1 MKDILQEAVNALVMA
16 KGNISEA
23 ARSLKLPRPTLNSRL
38 EKAKLHNI
46 TPTVKGADTEA
57 ALTEQKLTYELQIKE
72 LKQQVDEQRKLL
84 KQRWDTGQ
92 QYDNSHN
99 EHIINFQLKRHT

>member
-1 MKDILQEAVNALVMA
+1 MA
-16 KGNISEA
+16 NYF
-23 ARSLKLPRPTLNSRL
+23 LLLNSRL

-72 LKQQVDEQRKLL
+72 LKQQVD
-84 KQRWDTGQ
+84 
-92 QYDNSHN
+92 
-99 EHIINFQLKRHT
+99 